1 MNITDLI
8 SAKVADLPLNHQAEV
23 LRYVLALTGEPPYP
37 ESHNPERTAVNLQ
50 RTWGA
55 WGNMDREEIDS
66 MIANMRNEWDRDQA
80 WPGNQP

>member
-8 SAKVADLPLNHQAEV
+8 TAKVVNLPPDHQAEV

-37 ESHNPERTAVNLQ
+37 EPHNPERTVVILQ

-55 WGNMDREEIDS
+55 WGNMSREEIDCTL
-66 MIANMRNEWDRDQA
+66 ARMRNEWDRDEA
-80 WPGNQP
+80 